1 MESMALNQLSE
12 KEKRDRSKK
21 MMLWFGIISMVMTF
35 AGLTSAYVVSSKRP
49 DWVSDFELPETFG
62 ISTIIIVLSSIT
74 LFAAKKFL
82 KADNKKMTSLFLFF
96 TFLLGATFV
105 GLQLRGFDTL
115 VNEGYYFTGPTST
128 INSSYIY
135 VLVMAHLVHLAAG
148 IIVLTVIIFNHF
160 RNRYSSKKMLGF
172 SIGSTFW
179 HFVDILWLFLFLFL
193 SFYK

>member
-1 MESMALNQLSE
+1 MALEKRSE
-12 KEKRDRSKK
+12 QEKRDRSKK

-62 ISTIIIVLSSIT
+62 ISTIVIVLSSLT
-74 LFAAKKFL
+74 LFASKRYL
-82 KADNKKMTSLFLFF
+82 KSDRRKLTSLFLFF
-96 TFLLGATFV
+96 TFLLGSAFV
-105 GLQLRGFDTL
+105 GLQLKGFDTL
-115 VNEGYYFTGPTST
+115 IENGYYFTGETST

-148 IIVLTVIIFNHF
+148 IIVLLVIIYNHF
-160 RNRYSSKKMLGF
+160 RKRYNSSKMLGF
-172 SIGSTFW
+172 TIGSTFW
-179 HFVDILWLFLFLFL
+179 HFVDVLWLFLFLFL

>member
-1 MESMALNQLSE
+1 MAIEQRSE
-12 KEKRDRSKK
+12 QEKRDRSKK

-62 ISTIIIVLSSIT
+62 ISTIVIVLSSLT
-74 LFAAKKFL
+74 LFFSKKFL
-82 KADNKKMTSLFLFF
+82 KSDNRKLTSLFLFV

-105 GLQLRGFDTL
+105 GLQLHGFETL
-115 VNEGYYFTGPTST
+115 IENGYYFTGETST

-135 VLVMAHLVHLAAG
+135 VLVMAHLVHLVAG
-148 IIVLTVIIFNHF
+148 IIVLLVLIYNHF
-160 RNRYSSKKMLGF
+160 RKRYNSSKMLGF
-172 SIGSTFW
+172 TIGSTFW
-179 HFVDILWLFLFLFL
+179 HFVDVLWLFLFFFL

>member
-1 MESMALNQLSE
+1 MAINERSE
-12 KEKRDRSKK
+12 QEKRDRSKK

-49 DWVSDFELPETFG
+49 DWISDFELPETFG
-62 ISTIIIVLSSIT
+62 ISTIVIVLSSIT
-74 LFAAKKFL
+74 LFSAKYFL
-82 KADNKKMTSLFLFF
+82 KVENRSLASI
-96 TFLLGATFV
+96 TLLVTFV
-105 GLQLRGFDTL
+105 LGIIFVVLQIKGFEALIAD
-115 VNEGYYFTGPTST
+115 GYYFTGETST

-148 IIVLTVIIFNHF
+148 IIVLTVIIYNHF
-160 RNRYSSKKMLGF
+160 RKRYKSGKMLGF
-172 SIGSTFW
+172 TIGSTFW

>member
-1 MESMALNQLSE
+1 MAIDERSE
-12 KEKRDRSKK
+12 QEKRDRSKK

-49 DWVSDFELPETFG
+49 DWISDFELPEIFG

-74 LFAAKKFL
+74 LFSSKYFL
-82 KADNKKMTSLFLFF
+82 KVDNRSLASI
-96 TFLLGATFV
+96 TLLATFALGV
-105 GLQLRGFDTL
+105 IFVALQIKGFEVL
-115 VNEGYYFTGPTST
+115 IENGYYFTGETST

-135 VLVMAHLVHLAAG
+135 VLVMAHLAHLAAG
-148 IIVLTVIIFNHF
+148 IIVLIVIIYNHF
-160 RNRYSSKKMLGF
+160 RKRYKPGKMLGF

>member
-1 MESMALNQLSE
+1 MAIDERSE
-12 KEKRDRSKK
+12 QEKRDRSKK

-49 DWVSDFELPETFG
+49 DWISDFELPETFAV
-62 ISTIIIVLSSIT
+62 STLIIVLSSIT
-74 LFAAKKFL
+74 LLISKRYL
-82 KADNKKMTSLFLFF
+82 KSNTRVLAS
-96 TFLLGATFV
+96 TFLLLTF
-105 GLQLRGFDTL
+105 GLGLAFVVLQIKGFEALIAD
-115 VNEGYYFTGPTST
+115 GYYFTGETST

-148 IIVLTVIIFNHF
+148 IIVLTVIIYNHF
-160 RNRYSSKKMLGF
+160 RKRYKSGKMLGF
-172 SIGSTFW
+172 TIGSTFW

>member
-1 MESMALNQLSE
+1 MAVNEYTE

-35 AGLTSAYVVSSKRP
+35 AGLTSAYIVSSKRP
-49 DWVSDFELPETFG
+49 DWVSGFELPEVFG
-62 ISTIIIVLSSIT
+62 ISTIVIVLSSIT
-74 LFAAKKFL
+74 LFFSKSTL
-82 KADNKKMTSLFLFF
+82 KSGNKSVTSLLLYV
-96 TFLLGATFV
+96 TLLLGACFV
-105 GLQLRGFDTL
+105 GLQIKGFDTL

-135 VLVMAHLVHLAAG
+135 VLVLAHLIHLAAG
-148 IIVLTVIIFNHF
+148 IIVLAVITYN
-160 RNRYSSKKMLGF
+160 NMKNKYNSEKMLGF

-179 HFVDILWLFLFLFL
+179 HFVDVLWLFLFLFL

>member
-1 MESMALNQLSE
+1 MAINQLSE

-49 DWVSDFELPETFG
+49 DWVSDFELPESFG
-62 ISTIIIVLSSIT
+62 ISTIIILISSIT
-74 LFAAKKFL
+74 LFAAKKYL
-82 KADNKKMTSLFLFF
+82 KADNRKMTSVFLFF
-96 TFLLGATFV
+96 TFILGSAFV
-105 GLQLRGFDTL
+105 GLQFKGFDTL

-148 IIVLTVIIFNHF
+148 IIVLTVIIVNHF
-160 RNRYSSKKMLGF
+160 RNKYSSDRMLGF
-172 SIGSTFW
+172 SIGSSFW

>member
-1 MESMALNQLSE
+1 MESMAVNEYTE

-49 DWVSDFELPETFG
+49 DWISDFELPDTFTT
-62 ISTIIIVLSSIT
+62 STIVMIISSLT
-74 LFAAKKFL
+74 LFLAKRFL
-82 KADNKKMTSLFLFF
+82 KADNRKMTSLFLFF
-96 TFLLGATFV
+96 TFLLGSAFV
-105 GLQLRGFDTL
+105 GLQIKGFDTL
-115 VNEGYYFTGPTST
+115 VQEGYYFTGPTST

-148 IIVLTVIIFNHF
+148 IIVLTVIIYNHF
-160 RNRYSSKKMLGF
+160 RKRYNSSKMLGF
-172 SIGSTFW
+172 SIGSSFW

>member
-1 MESMALNQLSE
+1 MAINERSE

-21 MMLWFGIISMVMTF
+21 MMLWFGIISMIMTF

-62 ISTIIIVLSSIT
+62 ISTIIIVISSIT
-74 LFAAKKFL
+74 LIVAKKYL
-82 KADNKKMTSLFLFF
+82 KADNRKMTSVFLFF
-96 TFLLGATFV
+96 TFILGSAFV
-105 GLQLRGFDTL
+105 GLQFKGFETL

-148 IIVLTVIIFNHF
+148 IIVLTVIIINHF
-160 RNRYSSKKMLGF
+160 RNQYSSTKMLGF
-172 SIGSTFW
+172 SIGSSFW

>member
-1 MESMALNQLSE
+1 MAIEQRSE
-12 KEKRDRSKK
+12 QEKRDRSKK

-62 ISTIIIVLSSIT
+62 ISTIVIVLSSLT
-74 LFAAKKFL
+74 LLLSKRFL
-82 KADNKKMTSLFLFF
+82 KSDNRKLTSIMLFL

-105 GLQLRGFDTL
+105 GFQLKGFQTL
-115 VNEGYYFTGPTST
+115 IENGYYFTGETST

-148 IIVLTVIIFNHF
+148 IIVLLVLIYNHF
-160 RNRYSSKKMLGF
+160 RKRYNSSKMLGF
-172 SIGSTFW
+172 TIGSTFW
-179 HFVDILWLFLFLFL
+179 HFVDVLWLFLFLFL